1 MIRAMTIISM
11 LIFSAASVAVAQE
24 DQTPNNRTS
33 VIELLKP
40 VQCYPTNMLEKDL
53 MEKYYELPF
62 IKFIDARFKTIVSI
76 TINPDKGTL
85 TVYESHPEDPSL
97 SCVLSEGVQAK
108 VLTTVL
114 EFIIRNLNKGTS
126 T

>member
-1 MIRAMTIISM
+1 
-11 LIFSAASVAVAQE
+11 
-24 DQTPNNRTS
+24 
-33 VIELLKP
+33 
-40 VQCYPTNMLEKDL
+40 

-97 SCVLSEGVQAK
+97 SCVLSEGVKAK

-114 EFIIRNLNKGTS
+114 EFIIRNLNKGIS